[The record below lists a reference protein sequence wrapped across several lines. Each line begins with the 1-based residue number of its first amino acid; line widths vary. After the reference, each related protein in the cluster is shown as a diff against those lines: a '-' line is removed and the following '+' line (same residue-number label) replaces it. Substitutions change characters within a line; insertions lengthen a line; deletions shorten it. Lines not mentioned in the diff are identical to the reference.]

1 MVKQTI
7 FFLLISTSVFC
18 QKITFKG
25 TLLDK
30 ETKRPVVY
38 ANLSF
43 FNSNKGISSN
53 EDGTFSMNLPQK
65 YLSSK
70 VHISCLNYKDT
81 IVKASSLQNKTVY
94 LQSKSVMLDE
104 VTISKRVEKSITL
117 GQVKNRVEGV
127 HTTGMRML
135 AKYFP
140 KDKRAKCCS
149 YLETIEIHFA
159 KKNRHR
165 KEAKFRIRIFN
176 KDKTSGLPKEDLLN
190 VNLPVEIKNGQEKVR
205 IDVSNYNLEIP
216 ENGLFVAFEKLFIP
230 FNQYGK
236 NENDSEN
243 EFYYAPI
250 IGYTKYSKKDRNEN
264 MYLFVKGSWQLSPL
278 NKVKQM
284 KKYAPAIALKLT
296 N

>member
-1 MVKQTI
+1 MKPI
-7 FFLLISTSVFC
+7 LFFLLFTTQLFA
-18 QKITFKG
+18 QKIQFSGK
-25 TLLDK
+25 LIDK
-30 ETKRPVVY
+30 KTKEPIVY
-38 ANLSF
+38 ANISF
-43 FNSNKGISSN
+43 LNSNKGISSD
-53 EDGTFSMNLPQK
+53 EEGYFEMNLDKK
-65 YLSSK
+65 YLESK
-70 VHISCLNYKDT
+70 LHISCLNYKDT
-81 IVKASSLQNKTVY
+81 IVFAKDLNKKSFY
-94 LQSKSVMLDE
+94 LRPISFVLDE
-104 VTISKRVEKSITL
+104 VTLTKRIEKTIVL
-117 GQVKNRVEGV
+117 GQVKNRVVGV

-140 KDKRAKCCS
+140 NDKRTRCCKF
-149 YLETIEIHFA
+149 LEKIDIHFA
-159 KKNRHR
+159 KRNRHR
-165 KEAKFRIRIFN
+165 KESKFRIRIFS
-176 KDKTSGLPKEDLLN
+176 KDATSGLPKDDLLN
-190 VNLPVEIKNGQEKVR
+190 VNLPVEIKNGQEKIS

-264 MYLFVKGSWQLSPL
+264 MYLFVKGTWQLSPL